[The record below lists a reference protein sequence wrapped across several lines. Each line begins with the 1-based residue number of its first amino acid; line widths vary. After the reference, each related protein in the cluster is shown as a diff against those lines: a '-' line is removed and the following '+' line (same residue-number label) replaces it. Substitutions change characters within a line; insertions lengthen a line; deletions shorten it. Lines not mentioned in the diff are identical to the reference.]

1 MHPNFALRQL
11 VDRVRPKMDEIQAVC
26 DRFGAVQSHL
36 AIAFPRSRF
45 VPVGSHSR
53 GTAIAGH
60 SHVDFLAVLP
70 PEWATWGGRR
80 VSPLTIIDR
89 MTENLM
95 HLQLADV
102 RRHGPGVEL
111 YFKGF
116 TFTVDV
122 VPGFVVRLSD
132 GYPVYSLPSGD
143 NRWIE
148 SRPEWHNALFAQA
161 NATCGAKLRSI
172 SQLIKIWRFAGS
184 APLGISGLY
193 VDMML
198 ATSDIA
204 SGIKSYGQCLNDFF
218 KELVQ
223 REIRGLSDPAGP
235 SGVIVASP
243 SSDARERVYDA
254 AKAAAEHA
262 QAALEA
268 QAHGDNADA
277 NRHWEAIFKRRIAR
291 RRQIQLQH

>member
-11 VDRVRPKMDEIQAVC
+11 VDRVRPKMDEIHAIR

-36 AIAFPRSRF
+36 AIVFPRSRF

-53 GTAIAGH
+53 GTAIAGY
-60 SHVDFLAVLP
+60 SHLDFLAVLP
-70 PEWATWGGRR
+70 PEWATWGSRR
-80 VSPLTIIDR
+80 VSPLPIIDR

-102 RRHGPGVEL
+102 RHHGRGVEL
-111 YFKGF
+111 CFKGF
-116 TFTVDV
+116 TFAVDV
-122 VPGFVVRLSD
+122 VPGFAVRSSD
-132 GYPVYSLPSGD
+132 GHLVYSMPGED

-148 SRPEWHNALFAQA
+148 SRPCCHNALFSQA
-161 NATCGAKLRSI
+161 NAGCGAKLRSI
-172 SQLIKIWRFAGS
+172 AQLIKIWRFAGFP
-184 APLGISGLY
+184 PLGISGLY

-198 ATSDIA
+198 ATSDIG
-204 SGIKSYGQCLNDFF
+204 SGIKSYGHCLNDFF

-235 SGVIVASP
+235 CGVIVASP

-268 QAHGDNADA
+268 QAHGDNAEA

-291 RRQIQLQH
+291 RRQFQLQD